1 MDRQSHNSS
10 LRKAAADNSSE
21 EQDDM
26 SYYDEECSQSG
37 QSCENFTESLNSDDE
52 KNIDNS
58 IDRQLLQSN
67 KQIVY
72 IPKKE

>member
-1 MDRQSHNSS
+1 
-10 LRKAAADNSSE
+10 
-21 EQDDM
+21 M